1 MRAGD
6 AFALAVAGLG
16 GGIGLLLI
24 LGSKGLGPRIPFEIP
39 RPWERPG
46 PEPSPEETRAP
57 LPTPTARPVT
67 PRRPPT
73 PAPSPAVDPDA
84 YKEYVGALKEF
95 GRQEMG
101 DAYLLSFGF
110 IDYQGRSHRVS
121 CHVARAAYAHE
132 VEGFGYD
139 EKEMEKSLQAYV
151 DDELRRRDLVGI
163 VTAKASG
170 NGGWSYESH
179 MPPGLPLAEMERHL
193 ADIQA
198 FIKIFDD
205 DFPRRC
211 RQLFKERGFLFGK
224 FIEIDYAGIVRR
236 STPIL
241 RDCFD
246 ALEASGTGYNE
257 RQYLGLF
264 VAFLQ
269 EIPYQLPPDKVGRR
283 DINGFW
289 VPTEVLVGNHGD
301 CDSKSATFAAL
312 WSNFLS
318 SVILIEIP
326 DHMMVGVEVRPRAGE
341 KYVLVKNRYYV
352 LGEVAGPGKRRPG
365 DASHERWQ
373 QVSGHFGYT
382 MVASAQRGGQ

>member
-24 LGSKGLGPRIPFEIP
+24 LGSKGLTPSLPFEIP

-46 PEPSPEETRAP
+46 PEPSPGETPA
-57 LPTPTARPVT
+57 PVT
-67 PRRPPT
+67 RPPRPT
-73 PAPSPAVDPDA
+73 PAPTPTVDPDV
-84 YKEYVGALKEF
+84 YKEHVGALKEF
-95 GRQEMG
+95 GKQEIG
-101 DAYLLSFGF
+101 DSYLLNFGF
-110 IDYQGRSHRVS
+110 IDYQGKSHRVS
-121 CHVARAAYAHE
+121 CQVARAAHAHE
-132 VEGFGYD
+132 LDGFGYD
-139 EKEMEKSLQAYV
+139 ERDVERALQSYL
-151 DDELRRRDLVGI
+151 DDELRRRDLVG
-163 VTAKASG
+163 VVQAKASG

-179 MPPGLPLAEMERHL
+179 MPPGLELAEMERKL
-193 ADIQA
+193 ADIQS

-205 DFPRRC
+205 EFPRRC
-211 RQLFKERGFLFGK
+211 RLLFKERGFLFGK
-224 FIEIDYAGIVRR
+224 YIEIDYAAIVRK

-241 RDCFD
+241 RNCFD
-246 ALEASGTGYNE
+246 ALEASGLGYNE

-269 EIPYQLPPDKVGRR
+269 EIPYQVPPDKVGRR
-283 DINGFW
+283 ETNGFW
-289 VPTEVLVGNHGD
+289 VPPEVLVGNHGD

-312 WSNFLS
+312 WRNFVS
-318 SVILIEIP
+318 SVMLVEIP

-365 DASHERWQ
+365 DVSHDRWQ

-382 MVASAQRGGQ
+382 MVGSSP